1 MKNIKLSLLFL
12 LAFLSYGCNSILDK
26 TPLDEIGDDAFW
38 ADPTLVDY
46 YVNNLY
52 STIYLDQRLE
62 QENRTDNSVSAQR
75 DKFRAST
82 YLFNYNLV
90 SATEPND
97 NIWNGHYEKIRK

>member
-38 ADPTLVDY
+38 ADPILVDY

-52 STIYLDQRLE
+52 SIIYLDTARKQ
-62 QENRTDNSVSAQR
+62 NRQLRFGSKR
-75 DKFRAST
+75 
-82 YLFNYNLV
+82 
-90 SATEPND
+90 
-97 NIWNGHYEKIRK
+97 